1 MDPNLDWN
9 AYFLL
14 WNPQTGFIN
23 RFISFHKLA
32 KKKFCTIADITQVKV
47 NCTWNTYHGDY
58 PPQIKITRLN
68 PFHEELNEIIDFKSV
83 QSIKKWL
90 DWQIHFSQILSI
102 LELSHIGD
110 KLVIKPE
117 SNEFEYF
124 TLTTITVT
132 KFGYISNWCEKMCAD
147 NKAYVAWF

>member
-90 DWQIHFSQILSI
+90 DWQIHFSQIHTFNTWIVPYWWQTGHKTRVQWIWIFYFDHNYGHKIWL
-102 LELSHIGD
+102 HF
-110 KLVIKPE
+110 KLVWK
-117 SNEFEYF
+117 N
-124 TLTTITVT
+124 VRR
-132 KFGYISNWCEKMCAD
+132 
-147 NKAYVAWF
+147 